1 MRSPRGLE
9 ERTVDHP
16 HDHNDTSHADRPSG
30 SAAPGRSGADRVAP
44 AGDAA
49 FARWLAERAG
59 RLLVELR
66 AELGFGDPAKLRAE
80 GDRRSHELLVAELAR
95 WRPGDAVLSEE
106 GTRDEAA
113 DEARA
118 AAERVWIVDP
128 LDGTREFAEEGRTDW
143 AVHVALW
150 QRRAEAAR
158 RAPASETDLVAST
171 GAVPSAGSA
180 AAPGPAGGTDGAGRG
195 EVRPMPGRLVA
206 GAVGLPA
213 QAGGTVLGTDIPPA
227 YPPMLGGPIRLVASR
242 TRPPAFLEALCER
255 LAAEHPD
262 GAVIVPMGSAGAKMA
277 AVVQGTVDAYVH
289 AGGQYEWDSA
299 APVAVAQAAGL
310 HASRVDG
317 APLAYNRVDPWLPDV
332 LVCRRDLAEPVLAA
346 LSRLEL

>member
-1 MRSPRGLE
+1 MSEQRHDRDGRDTIRASRSAGLDGI
-9 ERTVDHP
+9 RAVRDG
-16 HDHNDTSHADRPSG
+16 DRPAASSG
-30 SAAPGRSGADRVAP
+30 GNDRVAP

-49 FARWLAERAG
+49 FARWLAERSG

-106 GTRDEAA
+106 GTRDRAA

-150 QRRAEAAR
+150 QRRAER
-158 RAPASETDLVAST
+158 
-171 GAVPSAGSA
+171 GAGS
-180 AAPGPAGGTDGAGRG
+180 PDGGGS
-195 EVRPMPGRLVA
+195 EPVPGRLVA

-213 QAGGTVLGTDIPPA
+213 QAGGTVLGTDAPPA
-227 YPPMLGGPIRLVASR
+227 YPPMIAGPIRLVASR
-242 TRPPAFLEALCER
+242 TRPPAFLEQLRER
-255 LAAEHPD
+255 LAADHPD

-317 APLAYNRVDPWLPDV
+317 SPLAYNRVDPWLPDV
-332 LVCRRDLAEPVLAA
+332 LVCRRDLAEPILDA